1 MKQRK
6 TDDFFRALRAFAAS
20 EGLEMEIEQTG
31 SGPTY
36 RIILFKKNGHELI
49 RVHSF
54 IMRADQKEVSPA
66 TARRLL
72 ARLRDRLELEAAK
85 IASREI
91 TENIEHLIEW
101 LRQWFGS

>member
-20 EGLEMEIEQTG
+20 EGLEIEIQKSG

-36 RIILFKKNGHELI
+36 RVVFYKKRGHELT

-54 IMRADQKEVSPA
+54 IMRSDQKEVSPA

-72 ARLRDRLELEAAK
+72 TRLRDHLELEIAK
-85 IASREI
+85 ISSGEI
-91 TENIEHLIEW
+91 IEKIEQLIEW
-101 LRQWFGS
+101 LRQWFGF